1 MNHTFGLIINYWLEG
16 QSAVERTKFNR
27 KFLGYNDKSQFG
39 KYSYFREGLMT
50 KIPHIRISNSL
61 FILREDDLKR
71 VKTFCEEYGVKLF
84 VRKVVLTKSDMKELL
99 K

>member
-1 MNHTFGLIINYWLEG
+1 MNQTFGFIINYRLEG
-16 QSAVERTKFNR
+16 KSPVERTKFNR

-39 KYSYFREGLMT
+39 KYLYFREGLLT
-50 KIPHIRISNSL
+50 KIPHIRVSNSL
-61 FILREDDLKR
+61 FITLKEDLKR

-84 VRKVVLTKSDMKELL
+84 VRKIILTKSDMKELS